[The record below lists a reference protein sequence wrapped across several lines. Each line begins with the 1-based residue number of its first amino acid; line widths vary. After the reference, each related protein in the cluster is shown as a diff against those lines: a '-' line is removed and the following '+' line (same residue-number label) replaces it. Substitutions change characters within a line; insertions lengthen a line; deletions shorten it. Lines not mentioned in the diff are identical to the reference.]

1 MKLTRRQ
8 EEFVENL
15 FDLYQ
20 EYNGPV
26 HYSQLAERLGVSPF
40 TAYDMLCMLEEKGVV
55 ASEYHLASDKSGPGR
70 AERVFYQK
78 KPNTNHRK
86 AGADELNKDDL
97 DTFPIQMPRDGER
110 CEDDNTQGMLPTD
123 ENNKISYCVEVL
135 VIAALRLQSDSG
147 TNAHTAY
154 VQKILEPNL
163 ASREK
168 LSLLGGFAF
177 GVLAQDRN
185 CNDDWTHK
193 LFEHIDR
200 YLKIVAHLLPGECE
214 QLANALT
221 GEFSRIN
228 SGALDGSLK
237 KSDQF

>member
-15 FDLYQ
+15 FDLNQ
-20 EYNGPV
+20 EYNGPA
-26 HYSQLAERLGVSPF
+26 HYSQLAESLGVSPF

-123 ENNKISYCVEVL
+123 ENNKLSYCINVL
-135 VIAALRLQSDSG
+135 TIAALRLQGGPRSITFID
-147 TNAHTAY
+147 Y
-154 VQKILEPNL
+154 VMELVKPNL
-163 ASREK
+163 ASREN

-177 GVLAQDRN
+177 GILAQDHT
-185 CNDDWTHK
+185 CNNDWTHK
-193 LFEHIDR
+193 LLEHIDQ
-200 YLKIVAHLLPGECE
+200 YLKIVAHLLPDECE
-214 QLANALT
+214 QLANTLI
-221 GEFSRIN
+221 GEFSLIN
-228 SGALDGSLK
+228 SGA
-237 KSDQF
+237 SDRSVK